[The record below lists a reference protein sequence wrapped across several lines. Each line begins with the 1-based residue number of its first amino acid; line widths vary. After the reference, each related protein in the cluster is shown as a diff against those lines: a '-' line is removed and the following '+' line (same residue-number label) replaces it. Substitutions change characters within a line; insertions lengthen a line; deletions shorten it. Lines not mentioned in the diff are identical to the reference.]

1 MKTMNLNLR
10 HFDTEKGFLTMVS
23 ENVRKTFEIDGYALI
38 GRDQQCTACILDSF
52 TSLRHAR
59 IEKVGQGYVVRD
71 LKSRNGTFVNGNRI
85 IEAHLH
91 DNDRLRIGISE
102 FIFTFERDP
111 SINHLYIESKNT
123 AWNEQLSR
131 LPAMAASP
139 YPILILGP
147 SGTGKEV
154 LANLAHRFS
163 NRSHGP
169 FLSVNCS
176 ALTESLAES
185 ELFGHLKGSFTGAT
199 SDRKGAFEAAR
210 GGTLFLDE
218 IGDLPIN
225 IQPKLLRALENN
237 EIKPVGADRPTPI
250 DVRIIAATNQNL
262 KERVRDGKFREDLY
276 FRLHV
281 LQLTPPPLKDRMED
295 FDDLMKHFSG
305 NQAMQLDVDAYAIL
319 QNYQWPGNIRELRNA
334 IMRATAL
341 FGGRAIRAED
351 LYQLIDQPS
360 TPTLASAS
368 ASFITDAHEDTT
380 IGAVVSVR
388 QNIFELEKRMIV
400 DRLRFFG
407 GNQRRAAVALG
418 IPKSTLHDR
427 IKRYNIDA
435 RTIKWTARGRAAES
449 VNCPSKE

>member
-10 HFDTEKGFLTMVS
+10 HFGTEKGFITMVS
-23 ENVRKTFEIDGYALI
+23 ENVRKTFELDGYALI
-38 GRDQQCTACILDSF
+38 GRDQQCTICIPDSF

-59 IEKVGQGYVVRD
+59 IEKVGQGYLVRD
-71 LKSRNGTFVNGNRI
+71 LKSRNGTYVNGNRI
-85 IEAHLH
+85 VEAHLY
-91 DNDRLRIGISE
+91 DNDRLRVGITE

-111 SINHLYIESKNT
+111 SINHLYIQSKNT
-123 AWNEQLSR
+123 LWNQQLSR
-131 LPAMAASP
+131 LPAIAASP

-185 ELFGHLKGSFTGAT
+185 ELFGHTKGSFTGAT
-199 SDRKGAFEAAR
+199 SDRKGAFESAR

-218 IGDLPIN
+218 IGDLPIS
-225 IQPKLLRALENN
+225 IQPKLLRALENS
-237 EIKPVGADRPTPI
+237 EIKPVGADRTTSI
-250 DVRIIAATNQNL
+250 DVRIVAATNQNL
-262 KERVRDGKFREDLY
+262 KERVREGKFREDLY

-281 LQLTPPPLKDRMED
+281 LQLAPPPLKDRMED
-295 FDDLMKHFSG
+295 FDDLMKHFAG
-305 NQAMQLDVDAYAIL
+305 DQAMQLEVNAYAIL
-319 QNYQWPGNIRELRNA
+319 QNYSWPGNIRELRNT

-341 FGGRAIRAED
+341 FAGQVIRAED
-351 LYQLIDQPS
+351 LYQLIDQPAATAVAS
-360 TPTLASAS
+360 VAASPTDTPDGA
-368 ASFITDAHEDTT
+368 TT
-380 IGAVVSVR
+380 GTAVSVR
-388 QNIFELEKRMIV
+388 QNVLDLEKRMII
-400 DRLRFFG
+400 DRLRFFA

-435 RTIKWTARGRAAES
+435 RSIKWTAKGRVAES
-449 VNCPSKE
+449 VNCPSKV

>member
-1 MKTMNLNLR
+1 MNLNLR
-10 HFDTEKGFLTMVS
+10 HFGTEKGFITMVS
-23 ENVRKTFEIDGYALI
+23 ENLKKTFELDGYALI
-38 GRDQQCTACILDSF
+38 GRDQQCTICIPDSF

-59 IEKVGQGYVVRD
+59 IEKVGQGYLVRD
-71 LKSRNGTFVNGNRI
+71 LKSRNGTYVNGNRI
-85 IEAHLH
+85 VEAHLY
-91 DNDRLRIGISE
+91 DNDRLRVGITE

-111 SINHLYIESKNT
+111 SINHLYIQSKN
-123 AWNEQLSR
+123 APWNQQLSR

-185 ELFGHLKGSFTGAT
+185 ELFGHTKGSFTGAT

-218 IGDLPIN
+218 IGDLPTS
-225 IQPKLLRALENN
+225 IQPKLLRALENS

-250 DVRIIAATNQNL
+250 DVRIVAATNQNL
-262 KERVRDGKFREDLY
+262 KERVREGKFREDLY

-281 LQLTPPPLKDRMED
+281 LQLAPPSLKDRMED

-305 NQAMQLDVDAYAIL
+305 NQAMQLDVNAYAIL
-319 QNYQWPGNIRELRNA
+319 QNYSWPGNIRELRNT

-341 FGGRAIRAED
+341 FTGQVIRTED
-351 LYQLIDQPS
+351 LHQLIDQPTATTLTS
-360 TPTLASAS
+360 ITPSP
-368 ASFITDAHEDTT
+368 TDTPDGATT
-380 IGAVVSVR
+380 GAAVSVR
-388 QNIFELEKRMIV
+388 QNILELEKRMII
-400 DRLRFFG
+400 DRLGFFG

-435 RTIKWTARGRAAES
+435 RSIKWTAKGRVAES
-449 VNCPSKE
+449 VNCPSKV